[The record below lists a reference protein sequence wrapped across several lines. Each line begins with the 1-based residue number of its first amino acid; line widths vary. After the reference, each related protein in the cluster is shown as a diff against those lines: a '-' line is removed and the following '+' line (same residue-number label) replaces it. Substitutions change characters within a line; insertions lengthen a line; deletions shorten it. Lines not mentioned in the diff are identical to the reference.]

1 MTNSQLLVETYAT
14 QKQFHDKVG
23 KLVETLIEMGNPF
36 EEESTDL
43 YAIDTKDV
51 VDCSVADSLQK
62 LAVSGGQPDMQ
73 GVNNV
78 EHSS

>member
-1 MTNSQLLVETYAT
+1 M
-14 QKQFHDKVG
+14 
-23 KLVETLIEMGNPF
+23 ETLIEMGNLF

-62 LAVSGGQPDMQ
+62 LAVSGGQQYRKFMQ
-73 GVNNV
+73 GVNNA
-78 EHSS
+78 EHSSFL